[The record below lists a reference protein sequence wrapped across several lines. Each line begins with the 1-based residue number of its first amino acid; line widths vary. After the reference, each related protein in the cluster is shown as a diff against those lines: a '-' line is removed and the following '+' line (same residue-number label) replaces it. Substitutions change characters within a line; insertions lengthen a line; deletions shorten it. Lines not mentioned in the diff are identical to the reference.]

1 MHAKPSDKLVMM
13 ANQIA
18 NNLEIQ
24 GPDRAIAEM
33 SSHIRRYWE
42 PRMRET
48 ILTYVREDGSA
59 LNPLA
64 LKSLQAI
71 WPDSMSAENLQI
83 TEDGEP
89 LIQSYASNYSQVT
102 FRRLDATGDVGVVR
116 TLGQPGPQAG
126 IPRSCARTAK
136 ASGARQLSGTRIRS
150 TAWR

>member
-18 NNLEIQ
+18 DNLEIQ

-48 ILTYVREDGSA
+48 LLAYIREDGSA

-64 LKSLQAI
+64 MKSLQAI
-71 WPDSMSAENLQI
+71 WPDLKPGKTANQDGDGMIALPTDGNQSKRPAAMTPEASRSALQPEGAVPKI
-83 TEDGEP
+83 ATVKTP
-89 LIQSYASNYSQVT
+89 TAPPASSVPKS
-102 FRRLDATGDVGVVR
+102 AKKTGGKK
-116 TLGQPGPQAG
+116 
-126 IPRSCARTAK
+126 PR
-136 ASGARQLSGTRIRS
+136 
-150 TAWR
+150 

>member
-18 NNLEIQ
+18 KNLEIQ

-42 PRMRET
+42 PRMRNMMQA
-48 ILTYVREDGSA
+48 YVREDGSA

-71 WPDSMSAENLQI
+71 WPDLKPGKVAN
-83 TEDGEP
+83 EDSDGLLTLP
-89 LIQSYASNYSQVT
+89 TASNQTNRPPAETKAPLQPKGAVPKV
-102 FRRLDATGDVGVVR
+102 ATVN
-116 TLGQPGPQAG
+116 T
-126 IPRSCARTAK
+126 
-136 ASGARQLSGTRIRS
+136 GAPPPAPANALSGKKPNKKPK
-150 TAWR
+150 